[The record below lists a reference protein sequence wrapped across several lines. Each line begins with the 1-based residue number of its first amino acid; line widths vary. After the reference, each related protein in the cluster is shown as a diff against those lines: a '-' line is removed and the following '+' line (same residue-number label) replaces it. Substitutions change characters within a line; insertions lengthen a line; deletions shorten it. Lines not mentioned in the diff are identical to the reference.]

1 MAKMKYRLALDLG
14 TNSIGW
20 ALIRLADSPSGILEP
35 SAIIRTGVRIFGDG
49 KDPKSGSSLAVDRRL
64 ARGARRN
71 RDRKLKRKQRLMLD
85 LIDCGFMPADK
96 AERGA
101 LVDLDPYLLR
111 AQGLNAE
118 LSPYKFGRAIF
129 HLNQRRGFKSN
140 RKTDTQDSDSSLMK
154 NTINQV
160 QQMLESEGYVTVGE
174 WLAQRHEKRES
185 VRARLR
191 GSGVKEK
198 MYDLYFDRAM
208 IETEFNALWSTQAA
222 FNPAFFTPKK
232 REMLHETL
240 FFQRNLLPVRPG
252 RCTFEPD
259 QERAA
264 KALPSSQLFRIYQ
277 EVNNLGI
284 EDGNF
289 TFRPLTLI
297 ERDAIVEKLCSQK
310 TVSFDAMRRLLKLAG
325 APRFNL
331 ESGKRK
337 DLKGNSTAFSLCKAE
352 MFGTAWD
359 NLTLGE
365 QDEVTSEILDVDDD
379 DKLVS
384 WLMESFGLTDE
395 AALTVSQSR
404 NEITK
409 QATGY
414 ANLSSTAICKIL
426 PHLKSD
432 VRKYSDAV
440 IAAGYKSHSGLTHVE
455 QTGEILDRLPYYG
468 EYLQR
473 HVGHGSG
480 VVTDDPSIRFGRIA
494 NPTVHIAL
502 NEVAKVVNRL
512 LVSYGSPD
520 QVIVEVTRDLK
531 RTKEQKDEESKKQAE
546 NQKANERWSQEILE
560 ATGITATRKDLQKMK
575 LWAELNPKDPTNRC
589 CIYTGEV
596 ISITRLFS
604 PEVEIEHIL
613 PFSRTLDDSLNN
625 KTVSMVKA
633 NRYKGNQTPFEA
645 FGSSPEGYIYDDI
658 LVRARNS
665 NRYRAARFGPEGYA
679 HWLKNDADFLARAL
693 NDTAYLSLIAR
704 EYLQLITP
712 TPVVAV
718 PGRMT
723 ASLRRHWG
731 LNNLLSEDGEKNRSD
746 HRHHAVDAVVIG
758 LMDRGSLQRYA
769 RESGRGASMSEQL
782 VKTPHEPPLNDLREK
797 AGAAIRAIKVS
808 HRPNH
813 SFERQMN
820 NDTNYGFRP
829 NGFVATRKALDE
841 FATLKAL
848 TDLHFADSYLKE
860 KILRFVGECPDTGL
874 KSRLADF
881 TDETGTRKITYWQKL
896 DVIPIP
902 LNPAVPERAPKGMK
916 ARADNSPRGVKGD
929 SNYCLEIYVNDKGK
943 WVGEVVSSYG
953 AYRIA
958 RTQSPTRLRDPYLT
972 QSGKPLVIRLMRDDV
987 VQVDV
992 CSVDDRQL
1000 MRVCKFASSGAIS
1013 LSPISEANVDAR
1025 VRAKEISYLSASA
1038 GTLQQ
1043 RSAKK
1048 VTITPD
1054 GRVSLRNLS

>member
-1 MAKMKYRLALDLG
+1 MKYRLALDLG

-20 ALIRLADSPSGILEP
+20 ALIRLAGNPAGQMEP
-35 SAIIRTGVRIFGDG
+35 SAIIRAGVRIFGDG
-49 KDPKSGSSLAVDRRL
+49 KDPKSGASLAVDRRL

-71 RDRKLKRKQRLMLD
+71 RDRKLKRKQRLLQA
-85 LIDCGFMPADK
+85 LIDSGFMPNDK
-96 AERGA
+96 TERSA
-101 LVDLDPYLLR
+101 LVHLDPYLLR
-111 AQGLNAE
+111 SRGLSEE
-118 LSPYKFGRAIF
+118 LTPFEFGRAIF

-140 RKTDTQDSDSSLMK
+140 RKTDSVDSDSSLMK

-160 QQMLESEGYVTVGE
+160 QQMLTSEGYVTVGQ
-174 WLAQRHEKRES
+174 WLAERHEKRES

-191 GSGVKEK
+191 GSGVKDK
-198 MYDLYFDRAM
+198 TYDLYFDRAM
-208 IETEFNALWSTQAA
+208 IETEFDVLWSAQAA
-222 FNPAFFTPKK
+222 FNPAFFTPAK

-252 RCTFEPD
+252 RCTFEPN

-289 TFRPLTLI
+289 KYRPLTLS

-310 TVSFDAMRRLLKLAG
+310 TVSFDAMRKLLKLAG

-331 ESGKRK
+331 ESEKRK
-337 DLKGNSTAFSLCKAE
+337 DLKGSSTAVSLSKPE
-352 MFGTAWD
+352 MFGAAWSS
-359 NLTLGE
+359 LTLDE
-365 QDEVTSEILDVDDD
+365 QDEVTSQILNVEDD
-379 DKLVS
+379 DKIIA
-384 WLMESFGLTDE
+384 WLIESFGLTDE
-395 AALTVSQSR
+395 AANAVSQSR
-404 NEITK
+404 SEITK

-414 ANLSSTAICKIL
+414 ANLSSTAIHKVL
-426 PHLKSD
+426 PHLQSD

-440 IAAGYKSHSGLTHVE
+440 VAAGYQSHSGLTHME

-473 HVGHGSG
+473 HVGHGTG
-480 VVTDDPSIRFGRIA
+480 LVTDDPSTRFGRIA

-502 NEVAKVVNRL
+502 NELAKVVNAL
-512 LVSYGSPD
+512 IDCYGPPD

-575 LWAELNPKDPTNRC
+575 LWVELNPKDPTNRC

-596 ISITRLFS
+596 IGIARLFS

-633 NRYKGNQTPFEA
+633 NRDKGNQTPFEA
-645 FGSSPEGYIYDDI
+645 FGSSPKGYDYDEI

-665 NRYRAARFGPEGYA
+665 NRYRAARFGPEGFSN
-679 HWLKNDADFLARAL
+679 WLKNDADFLARAL
-693 NDTAYLSLIAR
+693 TDTAYLSRIAR
-704 EYLQLITP
+704 EYLQLVSP

-731 LNNLLSEDGEKNRSD
+731 LNNLLSDDGVKNRSD
-746 HRHHAVDAVVIG
+746 HRHHAVDAITIG

-769 RESGRGASMSEQL
+769 RESGRGTTVEEQL
-782 VKTPHEPPLNDLREK
+782 SKTSHESPLAHLREK
-797 AGAAIRAIKVS
+797 SKGVIGAIKVS

-813 SFERQMN
+813 SYERQMN

-829 NGFVATRKALDE
+829 NGFVATRKVLDQ
-841 FATLKAL
+841 FATLKSVMD
-848 TDLHFADSYLKE
+848 THFADAYLKE
-860 KILRFVGECPDTGL
+860 KILRFVGDCSDTDL

-881 TDETGTRKITYWQKL
+881 TSETGTRKITFWQKL

-902 LNPAVPERAPKGMK
+902 PNPAVPERAPKGMK

-929 SNYCLEIYVNDKGK
+929 SNYCLEIFVDDRGK
-943 WVGEVVSSYG
+943 WVGEVVSSYE

-958 RTQSPTRLRDPYLT
+958 RTQSPARLRDPHLT

-992 CSVDDRQL
+992 DSPDDRQL
-1000 MRVCKFASSGAIS
+1000 MRVCKFDSSGRLNLA
-1013 LSPISEANVDAR
+1013 PISEANVDAR
-1025 VRAKEISYLSASA
+1025 VRLKEISYLSASA
-1038 GTLQQ
+1038 GTLHT
-1043 RSAKK
+1043 RRAKK

-1054 GRVSLRNLS
+1054 GRVSYRNIS